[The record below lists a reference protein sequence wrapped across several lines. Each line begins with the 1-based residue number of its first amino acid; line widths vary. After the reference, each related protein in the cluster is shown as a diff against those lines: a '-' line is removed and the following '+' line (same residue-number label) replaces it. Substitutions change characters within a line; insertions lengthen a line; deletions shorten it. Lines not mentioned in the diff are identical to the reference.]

1 MARIKMVDPTQAT
14 GKSQELLT
22 ALQNNIKS
30 VPNLAKALANSPGAL
45 KAWMEFDNALA
56 KGSLNAKLRQ
66 EIALAVGQNNGCEYC
81 VSAHT
86 AIGKFA
92 GLTDRQI
99 LNSRQG
105 QGTSPKDTAA
115 LTFARELLEKRG
127 QVPASSIQALRD
139 QGFTDG
145 EIAEI
150 IGLTELAAAI
160 LIIAGY
166 MKPKAGIIG
175 GFIGTLMFF
184 ITSTMVITTPGA
196 IISVPGI
203 HHMRYMSFLGL
214 FLFKDVISLGVCFYL
229 ISYFGRKA
237 ILSEN
242 QSQ

>member
-1 MARIKMVDPTQAT
+1 MAQIKIVDPAQGT
-14 GKSQELLT
+14 GKSKELLT

-30 VPNLAKALANSPGAL
+30 VPNLAKALANSPAAL
-45 KAWMEFDNALA
+45 KAINAEKEDLSKDAKSNLTKLA
-56 KGSLNAKLRQ
+56 AWINERNIPFLITSIGMIVMLLWAGSYKMTAPGAEGIVPLVSNSPLIWWHFKLF
-66 EIALAVGQNNGCEYC
+66 GPY
-81 VSAHT
+81 
-86 AIGKFA
+86 IGS
-92 GLTDRQI
+92 D
-99 LNSRQG
+99 
-105 QGTSPKDTAA
+105 
-115 LTFARELLEKRG
+115 
-127 QVPASSIQALRD
+127 
-139 QGFTDG
+139 
-145 EIAEI
+145 I

-160 LIIAGY
+160 LITAGY

-214 FLFKDVISLGVCFYL
+214 FLFKDVISLGACFYL